1 MKPTFEPLTASVNHS
16 FLVRQFEEKYFSA
29 PYHFHPEYELT
40 WIVKGCGKRYVGT
53 HMHDYFTG
61 DLVLLGSNLP
71 HCWKTENT
79 KSGENSNS
87 IVIQFHPD
95 FMGSDFFSKPEM
107 KHIRRLLNNSQSGLQ
122 FTGNTSSL
130 KEKMYVMLDEPQS
143 FKKWILL
150 MDILHELASTGE
162 YVMLSQEVPA
172 PELSPLEKARMN
184 ICIAYIVENFRNKI
198 SLQEVA
204 SLVNMTPHAF
214 CRYFKKLN
222 RKTFIEAVT
231 DYRVDFAVRQL
242 IHTDN
247 SISSIGLN
255 SGFNDISNFHKT
267 FKARMK
273 LSPLSYRNTFIKKLI

>member
-1 MKPTFEPLTASVNHS
+1 MKPTFEPLTSSVNNS

-40 WIVKGCGKRYVGT
+40 WIVKGSGKRYVGT

-71 HCWKTENT
+71 HCWKTENI
-79 KSGENSNS
+79 KNGENSNS

-95 FMGSDFFSKPEM
+95 FMGNDFFCKPEM
-107 KHIRRLLNNSQSGLQ
+107 KHIQRLLSNSQSGLQ
-122 FTGNTSSL
+122 FTGNNNSL
-130 KEKMYVMLDEPQS
+130 KEKMYTMLDEPHS

-150 MDILHELASTGE
+150 MDILHELATSSEFTL
-162 YVMLSQEVPA
+162 LSQEAPA

-184 ICIAYIVENFRNKI
+184 TCIAYIVENFRNKI
-198 SLQEVA
+198 SLQDAA

-267 FKARMK
+267 FKSRMK
-273 LSPLSYRNTFIKKLI
+273 LSPLTYRNTFIKKLI

>member
-1 MKPTFEPLTASVNHS
+1 MKPTFEPLTSSVNNS
-16 FLVRQFEEKYFSA
+16 FLVRQFEEKCFSA

-40 WIVKGCGKRYVGT
+40 WIVKGSGKRYVGT

-61 DLVLLGSNLP
+61 DLVLLGSSLP

-79 KSGENSNS
+79 KNGDHSNS
-87 IVIQFHPD
+87 VVIQFHPD
-95 FMGSDFFSKPEM
+95 FMGKDFFYKPEM
-107 KHIRRLLNNSQSGLQ
+107 KHIQRLLSNSQSGLQ
-122 FTGNTSSL
+122 FTGDTRSL
-130 KEKMYVMLDEPQS
+130 KEKMYLMTDEPHS

-150 MDILHELASTGE
+150 MDILHELASTKE
-162 YVMLSQEVPA
+162 YTLLSQEAPA
-172 PELSPLEKARMN
+172 PELSALEKARMN
-184 ICIAYIVENFRNKI
+184 TCIAYIVENFRNKI
-198 SLQEVA
+198 SLQDA
-204 SLVNMTPHAF
+204 AALVNMTPHAF

-267 FKARMK
+267 FKSRMK